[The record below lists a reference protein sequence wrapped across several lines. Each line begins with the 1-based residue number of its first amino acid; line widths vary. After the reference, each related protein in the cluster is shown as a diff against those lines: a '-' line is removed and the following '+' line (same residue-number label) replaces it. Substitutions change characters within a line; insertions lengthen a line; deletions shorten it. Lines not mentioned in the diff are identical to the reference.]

1 MAITISGGVQL
12 TGPVT
17 LGPGAGAAPT
27 PGAENFGYVLGGR
40 TPAGNA
46 NMIQKFSLASDG
58 NATDV
63 GNLTTN
69 LGQNNGV
76 SSATNGYTMGGYAPS
91 LGGETTEI
99 SKFPFTS
106 DDNATSVASLSLK
119 IRMSAPA
126 QSITDGAGYV
136 AGGYSEVPFPSS
148 INDRSLIQKFVF
160 ATEANA
166 TNIGD
171 LTVSRYF
178 MAGSSSS
185 THGYAAGGD
194 LNPGQTNII
203 DKYPFTSD
211 TSATDVGDLTVANA
225 RNCGA
230 FSNTHGYST
239 GGNPASIGVNIE
251 KFSFASDSNAT
262 HNADLYD
269 GSEGGTGISS
279 KTNGYMAGGEQANYN
294 VIQKYPF
301 ASDDNS
307 TDVGDLLGTQAN
319 SAGGAQY

>member
-1 MAITISGGVQL
+1 MPITISGGATL
-12 TGPVT
+12 TG
-17 LGPGAGAAPT
+17 GANMGDVVAPPT
-27 PGAENFGYVLGGR
+27 PGAENFGYVFGGR

-46 NMIQKFSLASDG
+46 NMIQKFSLATDG

-63 GNLTTN
+63 GNLTSN
-69 LGQNNGV
+69 LGQTDGV
-76 SSATNGYTMGGYAPS
+76 SSATNGYTMGGYDPGV
-91 LGGETTEI
+91 GGEVTTI
-99 SKFPFTS
+99 TKFPFAS
-106 DDNATSVASLSLK
+106 DGNATSAASLSLK
-119 IRMSAPA
+119 IRLSAPA
-126 QSITDGAGYV
+126 QSITDGVGYV
-136 AGGYSEVPFPSS
+136 AGGYSSVPFPPSVA
-148 INDRSLIQKFVF
+148 DRSLIQKFVF

-166 TNIGD
+166 TNIGN
-171 LTVSRYF
+171 LTVSRYN

-185 THGYAAGGD
+185 THGYAAGGS
-194 LNPGQTNII
+194 LNPSETNVI
-203 DKYPFTSD
+203 DKWPFTSD
-211 TSATDVGDLTVANA
+211 TSATDVGDLTETID

-239 GGNPASIGVNIE
+239 GGNPNNNTHIE

-262 HNADLYD
+262 YNADLFD

-279 KTNGYMAGGEQANYN
+279 KTNGYMAGGEQAGYK